1 MSKHRLVI
9 LSGPSCVGKSPLDRA
24 LKRLYPDL
32 RKKLIPLV
40 LYNSRVP
47 RPGEV
52 DGVDYY
58 FRSAEEIMQMK
69 TYSRYVVM
77 EVRGDL
83 QALDMHELIT
93 LLQKGDV
100 FFEGNPFVGEMLIT
114 HPSLASVKKLSVFMS
129 PLGREEIM
137 YFKNPDLHISLPDL
151 VTDIMRRKL
160 LRRTRK
166 QKGELSMKD
175 MENIEKRAASAW
187 RELRV
192 AHHFR
197 YIIPNHDG
205 EDSEHW
211 DAFYHPVGDA
221 RKTLLAFVALLDGK
235 EPAGVEK
242 WEEGLITGAV

>member
-166 QKGELSMKD
+166 QKGELSIKD
-175 MENIEKRAASAW
+175 LENIEKRAASAW